1 MTPLIVV
8 AFVLFAW
15 GALGVAL
22 ATVFWAADSHHREG
36 RSCRPPMRD
45 FVQFG
50 VLAWLWPV
58 LVPWLVFRG
67 LVWCLGGGRSGGGR
81 SGLVVRLVLVDGDG
95 DGLVS
100 GGVVGERVVR

>member
-36 RSCRPPMRD
+36 RSCRPPVRD

-67 LVWCLGGGRSGGGR
+67 VVWCLGGGRGVRGSA
-81 SGLVVRLVLVDGDG
+81 GLVRVVRVWDGDG
-95 DGLVS
+95 DG
-100 GGVVGERVVR
+100 VVVERVGVAR